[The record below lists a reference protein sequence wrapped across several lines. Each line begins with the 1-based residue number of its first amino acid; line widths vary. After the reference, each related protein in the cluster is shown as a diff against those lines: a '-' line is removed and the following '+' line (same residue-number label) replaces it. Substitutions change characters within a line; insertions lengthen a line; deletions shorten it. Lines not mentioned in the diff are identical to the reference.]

1 MKKNFFIIC
10 FAIISLPVTWAQTP
24 NDDLHSMP
32 EYVHN
37 SHRKIIRIPDIQ
49 GFHTLKC
56 DLHTHTVFSDGNV
69 WPTIRINEAWQ
80 DGLDGVAITDHVE
93 YHPKQKY
100 VVGDLNTSNT
110 IAQEKADEIGFLLI
124 KGTEITRKKPDGH
137 MNALF
142 IQDANKIKVEKAADA
157 VEEAYRQ
164 GAVIMLNHPGWPDNK
179 STMDTMHIR
188 FMKEGKIKMVEV
200 FNSKSFYPKVV
211 GWMNEYNLAPAASS
225 DIHDLIS
232 HRHPADTDIRP
243 MTLVLAKDRS
253 LEGIKE
259 ALLAKRTL
267 AFFNQNIVGQKE
279 WVQAL
284 FEACLQIK
292 MVVDNE
298 KKKRYTFEICN
309 NSDIGFVLKTKN
321 GTEILLRPNSIYR
334 MNIGYKSLDTTYEV
348 MNAHIDINTH
358 LVTRLPFAKALH
370 K

>member
-1 MKKNFFIIC
+1 MKKIFFSLVAV
-10 FAIISLPVTWAQTP
+10 FSFSAIWAQTP

-32 EYVHN
+32 EYMR
-37 SHRKIIRIPDIQ
+37 SGFRKIIRIPDVK
-49 GFHTLKC
+49 GFHSLKC

-69 WPTIRINEAWQ
+69 WPTVRVDEAWH
-80 DGLDGVAITDHVE
+80 DGLDAVAITDHVE
-93 YHPKQKY
+93 YHPREKY
-100 VVGDLNTSNT
+100 VKGDLNTSYE
-110 IAQEKADEIGFLLI
+110 IAKQKADEIGFLLI

-142 IQDANKIKVEKAADA
+142 IQDANKIKVDKAADA

-164 GAVIMLNHPGWPDNK
+164 GAVVMLNHPGWPDNK

-188 FMKEGKIKMVEV
+188 FMKEGKIQLIEV

-211 GWMNEYNLAPAASS
+211 GWVNDYNLGPAASS

-232 HRHPADTDIRP
+232 TRHPADADIRP
-243 MTLVLAKDRS
+243 MTLVLAKERS

-259 ALLAKRTL
+259 ALLAKRTI
-267 AFFNQNIVGQKE
+267 AFFNQHISGQQE

-284 FEACLQIK
+284 FDACLQINL
-292 MVVDNE
+292 VADNN

-309 NSDIGFVLKTKN
+309 NSDIGFILKTKN
-321 GTEILLRPNSIYR
+321 GTEIRLRPNSIYR
-334 MNIGYKSLDTTYEV
+334 MNVGYKSLDTSYEV
-348 MNAHIDINTH
+348 VNTHIGLNTH
-358 LVTRLPFAKALH
+358 LVTSLPFAKAIQ